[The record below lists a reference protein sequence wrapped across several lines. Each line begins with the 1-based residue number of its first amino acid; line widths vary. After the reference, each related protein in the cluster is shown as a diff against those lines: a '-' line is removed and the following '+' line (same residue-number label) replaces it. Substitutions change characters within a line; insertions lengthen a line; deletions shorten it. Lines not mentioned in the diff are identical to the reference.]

1 MEVRKQTVAQQRVRV
16 DQGLRAYMVR
26 VYGVMAL
33 GLALSGVIAFAT
45 ASSPAVLNA
54 IFGTG
59 LRWFVMFAPLFMVMA
74 LAGMLHRM
82 SSAVATACFVGY
94 ASLMGVSLSTIFLV
108 YTHGSIASTFGV
120 SAAVFASMGVYGYT
134 TKRDLTSMGSF
145 LIMGVWGLIIASLV
159 NLFLKNSMMDWMLSV
174 VTVGI
179 FTGLTAY
186 DTQKIRMIY
195 NAADSTNVLGKKVV
209 MGALCL
215 YLDFVNIFLSLL
227 RLFGDRK

>member
-1 MEVRKQTVAQQRVRV
+1 MEIRGQAVASQRVHV
-16 DQGLRAYMVR
+16 DQGLRAYMAK

-33 GLALSGVIAFAT
+33 GLALSGVVAFAT
-45 ASSPAVLNA
+45 ASSPAMLNA

-59 LRWFVMFAPLFMVMA
+59 LRWVVALAPFLMVMV
-74 LAGMLHRM
+74 LAGTLHRM
-82 SSAVATACFVGY
+82 SSTAATACFVGY
-94 ASLMGVSLSTIFLV
+94 AGLMGLSLSTIFLV
-108 YTHGSIASTFGV
+108 YTRGSIVSIFGV
-120 SAAVFASMGVYGYT
+120 SAAVFASMGLLGYT

-145 LIMGVWGLIIASLV
+145 LLMGVWGLIIASFV
-159 NLFLKNSMMDWMLSV
+159 NLFLRNSMMDWMLSI

-195 NAADSTNVLGKKVV
+195 NAADSADKIGKKVV
-209 MGALCL
+209 LGALNL

-227 RLFGDRK
+227 RLFGDRR